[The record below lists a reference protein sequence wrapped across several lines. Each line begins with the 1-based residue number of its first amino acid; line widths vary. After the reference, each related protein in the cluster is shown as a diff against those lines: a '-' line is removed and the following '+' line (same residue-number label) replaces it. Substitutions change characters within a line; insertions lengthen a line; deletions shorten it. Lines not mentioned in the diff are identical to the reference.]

1 MNTVTPALRLA
12 VVGHTNTGK
21 TSLLRTLTHDAGFGQ
36 ISDAPGTT
44 RHVEGARLLLN
55 GVPAVELYDTP
66 GLEDGIGL
74 LDYLDQLQTQAGSRH
89 DGPESITRFLDSPEA
104 RGRFEQEARV
114 LRKLMT
120 CDAGLYVIDVRDPV
134 LAKHKDELAILGR
147 CGKPLVP
154 VLNFINHA
162 DARKQDW
169 KTTLAR
175 LGLHVVIE
183 FDTVAPA
190 LDGEAQLYQK
200 LALVLDTHAATLQA
214 LSDDVGVQR
223 ERRRNAAFALVA
235 DMLIDIAALRLSSQ
249 TDADSVRQSTGL
261 MQDKVRQREQAGIK
275 TLLVHYRF
283 RADDYPGQP
292 LPLEGG
298 RWTMDLFNPQALL
311 DTGIH
316 VGKGFA
322 AGAMAGAAVD
332 VFTAGLSLGTAAL
345 IGGVVGSVWQG
356 TDKLGKRLYGRLQG
370 FHEIT
375 VEDSILRLL
384 AIRANHLISALELRG
399 HADMAPVQVSLEA
412 AQNEFKDQPLPEQ
425 LKDAR
430 SHPEWSRL
438 GEQFSPGSRRDVAV
452 GELGRSLARAAVPS
466 YNRTGASGR

>member
-1 MNTVTPALRLA
+1 MTADTTALRLA

-55 GVPAVELYDTP
+55 GAAAVELYDTP

-74 LDYLDQLQTQAGSRH
+74 LDYMDQLHAQTGSRH
-89 DGPESITRFLDSPEA
+89 DGPESIARFLDSPESK
-104 RGRFEQEARV
+104 RRFEQEARV
-114 LRKLMT
+114 LKKLMA
-120 CDAGLYVIDVRDPV
+120 CNAGLYVIDVRDPV
-134 LAKHKDELAILGR
+134 LAKHKDELAILAR

-154 VLNFINHA
+154 VLNFINDD

-190 LDGEAQLYQK
+190 IDGEAQLYQK
-200 LALVLDTHAATLQA
+200 LALVLDTHANTLQA

-223 ERRRNAAFALVA
+223 ERRRTAAFALVA
-235 DMLIDIAALRLSSQ
+235 DMLIDVAALRLSSQ
-249 TDADSVRQSTGL
+249 TDTESVKRTTQL
-261 MQDKVRQREQAGIK
+261 LQDKIRQREQAGIK
-275 TLLVHYRF
+275 ALLEHYRF
-283 RADDYPGQP
+283 RSDDYPGQP
-292 LPLEGG
+292 LPLQGG
-298 RWTMDLFNPQALL
+298 RWNMDLFNPQALL
-311 DTGIH
+311 DTGIQ

-345 IGGVVGSVWQG
+345 IGGVLGSVWQG

-370 FHEIT
+370 YHEIT
-375 VEDSILRLL
+375 VEDGILRLL
-384 AIRANHLISALELRG
+384 AIRAHQLIRALELRG
-399 HADMAPVQVSLEA
+399 HADMAPVKVSSEA
-412 AQNEFKDQPLPEQ
+412 VKEELRDQPLPEP
-425 LKDAR
+425 LRDAR
-430 SHPEWSRL
+430 SYPEWSRL
-438 GEQFSPGSRRDVAV
+438 GGKFSSGSRRDAAV
-452 GELGRSLARAAVPS
+452 SELGKILADAGS
-466 YNRTGASGR
+466 

>member
-1 MNTVTPALRLA
+1 MSTTLALRLA

-36 ISDAPGTT
+36 VSDAPGTT

-55 GVPAVELYDTP
+55 GAAAVELYDTP

-74 LDYLDQLQTQAGSRH
+74 LDYLDQLQSQTGSRH
-89 DGPESITRFLDSPEA
+89 DGPESITRFLDTPESK
-104 RGRFEQEARV
+104 RRFEQEARV
-114 LRKLMT
+114 LKKLIA

-134 LAKHKDELAILGR
+134 LAKHKDELAILAR

-154 VLNFINHA
+154 VLNFINDTH
-162 DARKQDW
+162 ARKQDW
-169 KTTLAR
+169 KDTLAR

-190 LDGEAQLYQK
+190 IDGEAQLYQK
-200 LALVLDTHAATLQA
+200 LALVLDTHATTLQA
-214 LSDDVGVQR
+214 LSEDVGVQR

-235 DMLIDIAALRLSSQ
+235 DMLIDVAALRISSQ
-249 TDADSVRQSTGL
+249 TDNESVKSSIQL
-261 MQDKVRQREQAGIK
+261 MQDKVRQRERAAIK
-275 TLLVHYRF
+275 ALLTHYRF
-283 RADDYPGQP
+283 RPEDYPGQP

-298 RWTMDLFNPQALL
+298 RWNMDLFNPQALL

-345 IGGVVGSVWQG
+345 IGGVLGSVWQG

-370 FHEIT
+370 FHEVT

-384 AIRANHLISALELRG
+384 AIRAHQLIRALELRG
-399 HADMAPVQVSLEA
+399 HADMAPVQVAMEA
-412 AQNEFKDQPLPEQ
+412 AREELKDQPLPEQ
-425 LKDAR
+425 LHEAR
-430 SHPEWSRL
+430 SRPEWSRL
-438 GEQFSPGSRRDVAV
+438 GDRFSSGSRRDVAV
-452 GELGRSLARAAVPS
+452 GQLGRALARIDQK
-466 YNRTGASGR
+466 

>member
-1 MNTVTPALRLA
+1 MTTTNTALRLA

-36 ISDAPGTT
+36 VSDAPGTT

-55 GVPAVELYDTP
+55 GVAAVELYDTP

-74 LDYLDQLQTQAGSRH
+74 LDYLDQLQTQTGSRH
-89 DGPESITRFLDSPEA
+89 DGPESIARFLDSPESK
-104 RGRFEQEARV
+104 RRFEQEARV
-114 LRKLMT
+114 LKKLIA

-134 LAKHKDELAILGR
+134 LAKHKDELAILAR

-154 VLNFINHA
+154 VLNFINDAH
-162 DARKQDW
+162 ARKQDW
-169 KTTLAR
+169 KETLAR

-190 LDGEAQLYQK
+190 LEGEAQLYQK

-214 LSDDVGVQR
+214 LSEDVGVQR

-235 DMLIDIAALRLSSQ
+235 DMLIDVAALRLSSQ
-249 TDADSVRQSTGL
+249 TDDDSVKSSTQL

-275 TLLVHYRF
+275 ALLTHYRF
-283 RADDYPGQP
+283 RPEDYPGQP

-298 RWTMDLFNPQALL
+298 RWNMDLFNPQALL

-345 IGGVVGSVWQG
+345 IGGVLGSVWQG

-384 AIRANHLISALELRG
+384 AIRAHQLIRALELRG
-399 HADMAPVQVSLEA
+399 HADMAPVQISMQA
-412 AQNEFKDQPLPEQ
+412 AQEELKEQALPEQ
-425 LKDAR
+425 LQEAR

-438 GEQFSPGSRRDVAV
+438 GDHFSSGSRRDVAV
-452 GELGRSLARAAVPS
+452 GQLGRTLAS
-466 YNRTGASGR
+466 IGTQ

>member
-1 MNTVTPALRLA
+1 MTADTTALRLA

-55 GVPAVELYDTP
+55 GVAAVELYDTP

-74 LDYLDQLQTQAGSRH
+74 LDYMDQLQAQTGSRH
-89 DGPESITRFLDSPEA
+89 DGPESIARFLDSPESK
-104 RGRFEQEARV
+104 RRFEQEARV
-114 LRKLMT
+114 LRKLMA

-134 LAKHKDELAILGR
+134 LAKHKDELAILAR

-154 VLNFINHA
+154 VLNFINND

-169 KTTLAR
+169 KATLAR

-190 LDGEAQLYQK
+190 IDGEAQLYQK
-200 LALVLDTHAATLQA
+200 LALVLDTHANTLQA

-223 ERRRNAAFALVA
+223 ERRRTAAFALVA
-235 DMLIDIAALRLSSQ
+235 DMLIDVAALRLSSQ
-249 TDADSVRQSTGL
+249 TDTESVKRTTQL
-261 MQDKVRQREQAGIK
+261 LQDKVRQREQTGIK
-275 TLLVHYRF
+275 ALLEHYRF
-283 RADDYPGQP
+283 RPDDFPGQP
-292 LPLEGG
+292 LPLQGG
-298 RWTMDLFNPQALL
+298 RWNMDLFNPQALL
-311 DTGIH
+311 DTGIQ

-345 IGGVVGSVWQG
+345 IGGVLGSVWQG

-370 FHEIT
+370 YHEIT
-375 VEDSILRLL
+375 VEDGILRLL
-384 AIRANHLISALELRG
+384 AIRAHQLIRALELRG
-399 HADMAPVQVSLEA
+399 HADMAPVKVSPDAVKEELR
-412 AQNEFKDQPLPEQ
+412 DQPLPEP
-425 LKDAR
+425 LRDAR
-430 SHPEWSRL
+430 SYPEWSRL
-438 GEQFSPGSRRDVAV
+438 GGKFSSGSRRDAAV
-452 GELGRSLARAAVPS
+452 SELGKILANAGS
-466 YNRTGASGR
+466 